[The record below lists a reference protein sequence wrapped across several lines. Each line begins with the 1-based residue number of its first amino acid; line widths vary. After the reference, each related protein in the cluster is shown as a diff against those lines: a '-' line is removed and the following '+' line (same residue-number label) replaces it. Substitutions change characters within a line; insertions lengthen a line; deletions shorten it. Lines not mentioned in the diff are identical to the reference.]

1 MDIRETAMLERI
13 AADVQAIRERLP
25 VLEERVSAAD
35 RRIGDFEARMRALEG
50 AVGRLVVIAAI
61 GGGIVSAGV
70 GLVVRA
76 LGK

>member
-1 MDIRETAMLERI
+1 MDSREAAMLERI

-25 VLEERVSAAD
+25 VLEERVAIAD
-35 RRIGDFEARMRALEG
+35 RRHADFETRMRALEG
-50 AVGRLVVIAAI
+50 AVGRLVVYAAI

-76 LGK
+76 LWK

>member
-1 MDIRETAMLERI
+1 MDTRESAMLERI